1 MTCKL
6 NGHLAGVLQSQRCV
20 SEALPSADEV
30 HVVFTSSLNILLT
43 QILLESISHVG
54 CPRLGVMGNLPKLL
68 S

>member
-20 SEALPSADEV
+20 SEALPSAGEV

-43 QILLESISHVG
+43 QILLESHFTRRMSKAG
-54 CPRLGVMGNLPKLL
+54 SDGQPAQAA
-68 S
+68 